1 MRYLCKWM
9 DLAPE
14 ALILRGDQQDHS
26 MLEFAWTAD
35 LNGVWQEHQQ
45 EAFSALTRL
54 DVQGVWAYLHQR

>member
-1 MRYLCKWM
+1 M
-9 DLAPE
+9 DLAHG
-14 ALILRGDQQDHS
+14 ALILLGDQEDHS
-26 MLEFAWTAD
+26 MPELAWTAD